1 MRCSRTGLC
10 PEPSHKWHRSST
22 GKNISR
28 TSPSKPKS
36 RITRVLTLL
45 IIEVGPWS
53 IINVV
58 RRRPGSCELSTSL
71 PTQRNQ
77 EYFRL
82 TKSTST
88 QTRNCKSCPLVISQ
102 LTVILNDE
110 QIQLISSW
118 IGLATFWGTASITRS
133 SLSGM
138 FPSLER
144 RLCSKRPI

>member
-1 MRCSRTGLC
+1 MVKKILIGSYGTVRTYI
-10 PEPSHKWHRSST
+10 ST
-22 GKNISR
+22 W
-28 TSPSKPKS
+28 
-36 RITRVLTLL
+36 LTLL

-53 IINVV
+53 IINV

-71 PTQRNQ
+71 PTRRNQ
-77 EYFRL
+77 GYFRL
-82 TKSTST
+82 MKSTST
-88 QTRNCKSCPLVISQ
+88 QTRNCTESCPLVISQ

-118 IGLATFWGTASITRS
+118 IGLATSWGTASITRS